1 MYQVHIYQRDIQL
14 GTGIQNSKLISTIE
28 CVTWETTQMYALLYS
43 NEQRF
48 FVVLQYVPGAMDTA
62 S

>member
-1 MYQVHIYQRDIQL
+1 MYQVHIYQRDINS
-14 GTGIQNSKLISTIE
+14 GTGIQKSKLISTIE
-28 CVTWETTQMYALLYS
+28 CVTWETAQSFALVYS

-48 FVVLQYVPGAMDTA
+48 FVVIQYVPGAMDSA